1 MMVSAGWTSVSV
13 KRKISY
19 ASVFDIFATRKLPTR
34 ILLSTGLVINKEDL
48 PIGSLHLNDIVN
60 ETSAAFNVG
69 RLRCAPLQIGLRHI
83 LSFIILCREVSDFCS
98 LTNV

>member
-1 MMVSAGWTSVSV
+1 MPHAP
-13 KRKISY
+13 
-19 ASVFDIFATRKLPTR
+19 VFDIFATCKLPTI
-34 ILLSTGLVINKEDL
+34 ILPSTGLVINKEDL

-83 LSFIILCREVSDFCS
+83 LSFIILCREVSDF
-98 LTNV
+98 